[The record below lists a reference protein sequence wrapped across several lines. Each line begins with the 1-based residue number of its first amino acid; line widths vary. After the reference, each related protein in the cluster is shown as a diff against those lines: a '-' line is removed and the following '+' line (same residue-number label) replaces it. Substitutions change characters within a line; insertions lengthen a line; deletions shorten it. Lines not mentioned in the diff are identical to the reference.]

1 MFVASFQQQ
10 QVVKITSLSSS
21 IHPPPSNQN
30 SNSSPALTSTNC
42 PKPVINKNQPKSL
55 NMEQQQQHID
65 SLLER
70 YLALIDEY
78 ARLREDLS
86 RLQSGVYQNI
96 ARANFTGER
105 GMRYGQ
111 DHYDERMR
119 AMRALDI
126 EAGGESVPRFTIR
139 NLPSSAADEG
149 RKGDEKK
156 KKKPESNPGGEQAD
170 TTTATAHDS
179 TGSVSEGNQTSEGQ
193 DEDTEDLGEKKQ
205 KTKKTSRNPLHW
217 YGLLAPLPLR
227 TAQTLSVQAVEQV
240 IPRLA
245 SVNAEMEHVEIEIR
259 RARKKRAK
267 AAAVADKEAL
277 GMEAVEA
284 R

>member
-1 MFVASFQQQ
+1 
-10 QVVKITSLSSS
+10 
-21 IHPPPSNQN
+21 
-30 SNSSPALTSTNC
+30 
-42 PKPVINKNQPKSL
+42 
-55 NMEQQQQHID
+55 MEQQQQEHID

-70 YLALIDEY
+70 YLSLLDEY
-78 ARLREDLS
+78 TRLRQDLS
-86 RLQSGVYQNI
+86 NLQAGVYQNI

-119 AMRALDI
+119 AMRVLRI
-126 EAGGESVPRFTIR
+126 EEAGGEEATGPRFTIR
-139 NLPSSAADEG
+139 NLMDSAAAGEG
-149 RKGDEKK
+149 GKED
-156 KKKPESNPGGEQAD
+156 KPESRPGGGDAE
-170 TTTATAHDS
+170 TTTPQPDSEATPEADQK
-179 TGSVSEGNQTSEGQ
+179 TEAPGEGKEEQT
-193 DEDTEDLGEKKQ
+193 EKKP
-205 KTKKTSRNPLHW
+205 KTKKTSRDPLRW
-217 YGLLAPLPLR
+217 FGLLAPLPLR
-227 TAQTLSVQAVEQV
+227 TAQTLSIQAVEQV
-240 IPRLA
+240 IPRLV

>member
-1 MFVASFQQQ
+1 
-10 QVVKITSLSSS
+10 
-21 IHPPPSNQN
+21 
-30 SNSSPALTSTNC
+30 
-42 PKPVINKNQPKSL
+42 
-55 NMEQQQQHID
+55 MEHQEHID

-70 YLALIDEY
+70 YLSLLDEY
-78 ARLREDLS
+78 MRLREDLS
-86 RLQSGVYQNI
+86 KLQSGVYQNI

-119 AMRALDI
+119 AIRVLGID
-126 EAGGESVPRFTIR
+126 EAGEEAVPRFTIR
-139 NLPSSAADEG
+139 NLMADAAGEG
-149 RKGDEKK
+149 EKDDEKAESK
-156 KKKPESNPGGEQAD
+156 PEGGKADVTLSAQGDSEATPEADKTPEEQDENKAKEAEKKP
-170 TTTATAHDS
+170 
-179 TGSVSEGNQTSEGQ
+179 
-193 DEDTEDLGEKKQ
+193 K
-205 KTKKTSRNPLHW
+205 KTKKASRNPLHW

-227 TAQTLSVQAVEQV
+227 TAQTLSIQAVEQV
-240 IPRLA
+240 IPRLV